1 MKEEQLNKV
10 KEELIESVDDLMRQ
24 MANHYHNRCNWIS
37 ADDFYQSAYLR
48 LWKRTDDY
56 ILSEKTFK
64 SSYSTFA
71 FQNIRFAIQ
80 ETLCEYQSVY
90 IGYTNTK
97 IILKT
102 LKLLECGL
110 SLDEISK
117 KINVRKNR
125 LIDLLLLI
133 APDKSPISNTTDKT
147 GVLGDYKKNIPSNSH
162 NLSNKEKYL
171 YDILKKDF
179 MLSDKEINKIFGYI
193 YKTHEVRRCD
203 FLNICIKIRKT
214 VDTKPLLAEILQDF
228 FN

>member
-1 MKEEQLNKV
+1 MKKEQLNKV
-10 KEELIESVDDLMRQ
+10 KEELIASVDDLMRQ
-24 MANHYHNRCNWIS
+24 MANHYHSRCSWITS
-37 ADDFYQSAYLR
+37 EDFYQSAYLK
-48 LWKRTDDY
+48 LWKRTDDF
-56 ILSEKTFK
+56 ILSEKIIK
-64 SSYSTFA
+64 SSYTTFA

-102 LKLLECGL
+102 LKLLESGL
-110 SLDEISK
+110 SLDEIAK
-117 KINVRKNR
+117 KLDVRKSR
-125 LIDLLLLI
+125 LVNLLLLI
-133 APDKSPISNTTDKT
+133 APDKSPVSNSTDNT

-162 NLSNKEKYL
+162 NPSNREKYL
-171 YDILKKDF
+171 YDILRKDF
-179 MLSDKEINKIFGYI
+179 MLSEKEINNIFGYI